1 MHLYEKSNHGI
12 IDINLSMFQIYERV
26 ISMNKKKIEK
36 IIKEDTTMLDQNKKE
51 EVKEEIETKENTKTK
66 TVEEKTTTNKTK
78 EEEKKKHKIGVRTP
92 IYKKMGI
99 TLIGINNKEANDAV
113 MKLNNSERKI
123 LQGAII
129 DSTYCKVYRK
139 VVTSLYDEKYKDN
152 IASLFS
158 NKNIKCLLEDSENS
172 LALATKLKEEIKN
185 ITNIKEKE
193 TEENSKAE
201 KAEETFKEENKVKEE
216 VKTEEKN
223 NDDKVK
229 EEVKTEESIK
239 EENKTEKVNSTDDH
253 SNYDNSWANY
263 EPKGGS
269 RLLSSLGLKIAFLKY
284 ARLTR

>member
-1 MHLYEKSNHGI
+1 MLKN
-12 IDINLSMFQIYERV
+12 D
-26 ISMNKKKIEK
+26 K
-36 IIKEDTTMLDQNKKE
+36 KEDKE
-51 EVKEEIETKENTKTK
+51 IKTEENTKTK

-113 MKLNNSERKI
+113 RKLSNSERKI

-129 DSTYCKVYRK
+129 DSTYYKVYRK
-139 VVTSLYDEKYKDN
+139 VVTSLYDEKYKDA

-158 NKNIKCLLEDSENS
+158 NKNIKCLLEDNENS
-172 LALATKLKEEIKN
+172 LALASKLKEEIRN
-185 ITNIKEKE
+185 ITAVNEVDDKEKEKEIEEEVKNKEKEIEEEVKNKEKE

-216 VKTEEKN
+216 VKTEEN
-223 NDDKVK
+223 N
-229 EEVKTEESIK
+229 
-239 EENKTEKVNSTDDH
+239 NDH
-253 SNYDNSWANY
+253 SNYDDSWKNY

-269 RLLSSLGLKIAFLKY
+269 RFFSSLGLKIEFIKNAII
-284 ARLTR
+284 TH